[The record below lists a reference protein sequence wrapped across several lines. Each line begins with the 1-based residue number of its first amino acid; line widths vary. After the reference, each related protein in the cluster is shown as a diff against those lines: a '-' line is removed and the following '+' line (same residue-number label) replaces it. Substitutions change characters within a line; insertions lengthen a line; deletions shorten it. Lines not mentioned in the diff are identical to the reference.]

1 MAGRNAAHNG
11 NSAFVGIFVDWETSA
26 NDAASN
32 AASGLAARF
41 LAALNRLG
49 EGGRFRTVS
58 RLDNKA
64 CGTPSRS
71 DDHVC

>member
-1 MAGRNAAHNG
+1 MAGRNGAHNG

-49 EGGRFRTVS
+49 EGDGF
-58 RLDNKA
+58 KA
-64 CGTPSRS
+64 G
-71 DDHVC
+71 